1 MRSQSLCSPP
11 SQKKNHHHLLLLILL
26 VTFHVHTS
34 EVDAFQI
41 QPLRVNIATAFKTNS
56 KAKTKASESGANIN
70 SIKARSCAPASASTS
85 TSAIFSMGHG
95 PIHDHEETISV
106 GQQSPLPLAYTVE
119 VIHQNMK
126 TTVDVSP
133 DETILQALERSN
145 VHDTLALPSLPND
158 CRRGNCLTCS
168 GRHTSESQVHNVEI
182 GEEENGL
189 SPSMKDTVENKGVV
203 LTCCSHVTGDGVQLE
218 LGVNDEVWRSVYA
231 SGDDKEGERIRS
243 DAVAKT
249 MRLNDERNLKKW
261 AKKTERMLELSDE

>member
-1 MRSQSLCSPP
+1 MRNQFPRSPP
-11 SQKKNHHHLLLLILL
+11 SQKNYLLLLILL
-26 VTFHVHTS
+26 VTFQVHTS
-34 EVDAFQI
+34 KVDAFQ
-41 QPLRVNIATAFKTNS
+41 PVNIATKTDR
-56 KAKTKASESGANIN
+56 KASGAN
-70 SIKARSCAPASASTS
+70 SIKARSCAPAS

-95 PIHDHEETISV
+95 PIHEHEETV
-106 GQQSPLPLAYTVE
+106 CQSPQAQAQAQSQALSQSLSQSLSYTVE

-126 TTVDVSP
+126 TTVNVSP

-168 GRHTSESQVHNVEI
+168 GRHTPESQVHNVEI
-182 GEEENGL
+182 GEEEHGL
-189 SPSMKDTVENKGVV
+189 SPSMKNTVEKKGVV

-231 SGDDKEGERIRS
+231 SGDDKEGERIRT